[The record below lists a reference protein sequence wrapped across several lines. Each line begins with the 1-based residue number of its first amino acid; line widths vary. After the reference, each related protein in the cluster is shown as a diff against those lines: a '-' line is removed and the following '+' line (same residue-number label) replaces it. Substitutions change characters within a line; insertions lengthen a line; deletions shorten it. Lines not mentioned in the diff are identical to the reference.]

1 MAQTEQH
8 FRLFHSTRPIA
19 VNNFILKPLEFHIND
34 HAVAVINKIQGKIG
48 VVSVAGLYRTGK
60 SYLLNRILLGRS
72 SGFGVG
78 PTINPCT
85 KGLWLWSE
93 PIPGTT
99 PNGDPISVL
108 IVDTEGLGAFDETQ
122 NHDVRIFTLAILL
135 SSYFIY
141 NSMGSI
147 DENSLNQLS
156 LVVNLTKNI
165 QLKQSAVSADDVDPE
180 EF

>member
-1 MAQTEQH
+1 
-8 FRLFHSTRPIA
+8 
-19 VNNFILKPLEFHIND
+19 
-34 HAVAVINKIQGKIG
+34 
-48 VVSVAGLYRTGK
+48 
-60 SYLLNRILLGRS
+60 
-72 SGFGVG
+72 
-78 PTINPCT
+78 
-85 KGLWLWSE
+85 LWLWSE

-165 QLKQSAVSADDVDPE
+165 QLKQSAICADDVDPE
-180 EF
+180 EYSALFPSFMWVVRDFAL